1 MDKPPRGANET
12 LITTWLFFR
21 YMAIGLY
28 IVVAAVG
35 SSSYGFLY
43 DVTAPPLRQSKVKTQ
58 KDLAVRDL
66 PKHLSLMEELGSLIR
81 MYSQVL
87 QRYYVQYLA
96 GYDSAALAQMIQT
109 TSVTSEK
116 DNVPLSSIR
125 TKISELLVNNM
136 EDPDQVSIPRS
147 LIAGYERQGAVW
159 IASDYVKNIFS
170 ISLVPIEFLK
180 QMQLLS
186 YTPAKV
192 PDSRVQEAG
201 G

>member
-1 MDKPPRGANET
+1 MDQPPRGANET

-66 PKHLSLMEELGSLIR
+66 PKHLSLMEELVSLIR

-96 GYDSAALAQMIQT
+96 GYDSTALAQMIQT

-125 TKISELLVNNM
+125 TK
-136 EDPDQVSIPRS
+136 DPDQVSIPRS

-170 ISLVPIEFLK
+170 SSLVPIEFLK